1 MTCCRSVKKERK
13 QTRCHEATALPN
25 FSGAN
30 VRCPG
35 CGSDQTRVID
45 SRLSDGGDTV
55 RRRRACQGCEHRFTT
70 FERSALDHP
79 RVIKSDGR
87 RELWNEEKLRRG
99 IMRALEKRPV
109 GVDEIET
116 TVLSITRLQ
125 KLSGER
131 EISSSLI
138 GQVVMDALQKLDEVA
153 YVRYASVYRRFEDA
167 SAFTDEVDRLERSRQ
182 HAPEVAQLSLLADPE
197 MAPKK

>member
-1 MTCCRSVKKERK
+1 
-13 QTRCHEATALPN
+13 
-25 FSGAN
+25 
-30 VRCPG
+30 
-35 CGSDQTRVID
+35 
-45 SRLSDGGDTV
+45 
-55 RRRRACQGCEHRFTT
+55 
-70 FERSALDHP
+70 
-79 RVIKSDGR
+79 
-87 RELWNEEKLRRG
+87 
-99 IMRALEKRPV
+99 MRALEKRPV
-109 GVDEIET
+109 GVDEIEA